1 MKSFILL
8 LMSTLAV
15 TCSSI
20 IPKSPK
26 PTKATNYQINFQ
38 SKDWSKSDPRESD
51 HVWVQSK
58 TGEVIVVN
66 SFCGEFQSLPL
77 ESLALKTFDTYDSFK
92 PLGKNTIQW
101 QEREA
106 FEMEAEAKIDGVVVL
121 INFRNYRRDHC
132 YYDFILVTPRNR
144 NQESFRVFQDLLSR
158 VIFQ

>member
-1 MKSFILL
+1 MKSLILL

-20 IPKSPK
+20 IPKSPT
-26 PTKATNYQINFQ
+26 PTKAKNYQINFV
-38 SKDWSKSDPRESD
+38 SNDWSKTDPRESD
-51 HVWVQSK
+51 HVWVQNK

-66 SFCGEFQSLPL
+66 SFCGEFQSLSL

-92 PLGKNTIQW
+92 PLGKNTINW

-144 NQESFRVFQDLLSR
+144 NKQSYQTFQDLLAR
-158 VIFQ
+158 VSFK